1 MKPIVQELRQLFSV
15 AFQAAFPSLKLQEPV
30 LAAANPR
37 FGDYQVNNAMGIHK
51 QYGQA
56 LGFATAQKVGEA
68 IRDNLPANTV
78 IAPGSVTVAPA
89 GFVTVK
95 LCDEWIAER
104 CKEVVRQGV
113 QIKDPR
119 PRRVAVD
126 FSSPNIAKEMHV
138 GHLRSTII
146 GDSLCRILEFVG
158 HEVLRLNHVG
168 DWGTQFGMLIE
179 HIKDNYPDF
188 KTKPPPISDLQAF
201 YKEARKRFEADASFK
216 ERSQKAVVALQAGD
230 KVSRDAWQLICDI
243 SRKTFQVIYDEL
255 GVKLTERGESFYN
268 AMIPPI
274 IAELTDRGIVEE
286 SRGAKCIFTPVH
298 DIPLMVQK
306 GDGGFG
312 YDSTDL
318 AAVFHRLMVERCDWV
333 VYITDM
339 GQGDHFHMIFAAA
352 EMAGWHRA
360 PQTRL
365 DHMGFG
371 LVLAADGKKFKTRS
385 GDTVKLQDLL
395 SESIERA
402 EAELKR
408 RTEEAGEDA
417 ADASQVQAAA
427 RKMGYGAVKYF
438 DLKQN
443 RTTDYA
449 FSFDAMLDPKGNTA
463 VYLMYAYA
471 RICAIFRKAGV
482 ERSKVDAGAL
492 KLVHPKERE
501 VALQV
506 LKLPEV
512 IDEVLHG
519 LHLSRLAEY
528 VHELAKILSAFY
540 AVKECKVIGSAEQ
553 ASRLALLEAT
563 RKVFVQAFAL
573 LGIDDP
579 LEKI

>member
-1 MKPIVQELRQLFSV
+1 MKPIVQELRQLFSA
-15 AFQAAFPSLKLQEPV
+15 AFQAAFPSLKLQEPI

-56 LGFATAQKVGEA
+56 LGLATAQKVGEA
-68 IRDNLPANTV
+68 IRDNLPVNDV
-78 IAPGSVTVAPA
+78 IAKRS
-89 GFVTVK
+89 
-95 LCDEWIAER
+95 
-104 CKEVVRQGV
+104 
-113 QIKDPR
+113 
-119 PRRVAVD
+119 VAVD

-146 GDSLCRILEFVG
+146 GDSLCRILEFCG
-158 HEVLRLNHVG
+158 HEVHRLNHVG

-333 VYITDM
+333 VYIT
-339 GQGDHFHMIFAAA
+339 
-352 EMAGWHRA
+352 
-360 PQTRL
+360 
-365 DHMGFG
+365 
-371 LVLAADGKKFKTRS
+371 
-385 GDTVKLQDLL
+385 
-395 SESIERA
+395 
-402 EAELKR
+402 
-408 RTEEAGEDA
+408 
-417 ADASQVQAAA
+417 
-427 RKMGYGAVKYF
+427 
-438 DLKQN
+438 
-443 RTTDYA
+443 
-449 FSFDAMLDPKGNTA
+449 
-463 VYLMYAYA
+463 
-471 RICAIFRKAGV
+471 
-482 ERSKVDAGAL
+482 
-492 KLVHPKERE
+492 
-501 VALQV
+501 
-506 LKLPEV
+506 
-512 IDEVLHG
+512 
-519 LHLSRLAEY
+519 
-528 VHELAKILSAFY
+528 
-540 AVKECKVIGSAEQ
+540 
-553 ASRLALLEAT
+553 
-563 RKVFVQAFAL
+563 
-573 LGIDDP
+573 
-579 LEKI
+579 